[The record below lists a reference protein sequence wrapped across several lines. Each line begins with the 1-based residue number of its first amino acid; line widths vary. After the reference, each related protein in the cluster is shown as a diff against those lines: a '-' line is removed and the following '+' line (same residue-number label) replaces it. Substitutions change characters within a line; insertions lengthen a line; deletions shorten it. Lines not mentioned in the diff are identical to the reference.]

1 MSGFKYAVFD
11 TVWNEMELYKE
22 QEAAERDYERGKKAV
37 SERNTGELE
46 IIYLLEIVKKEEIK

>member
-1 MSGFKYAVFD
+1 MSGFNYAVFD

>member
-11 TVWNEMELYKE
+11 TVWNEVEFYKDE
-22 QEAAERDYERGKKAV
+22 EAAELDYERGKKAV
-37 SERNTGELE
+37 SELNTGAPE

>member
-11 TVWNEMELYKE
+11 TFINDIEFYKDK
-22 QEAAERDYERGKKAV
+22 EAAERDYERGKRAI
-37 SERNTGELE
+37 SEHNPGEPE